1 MRFRDL
7 AYETWQ
13 ALATNK
19 GRSFLTILG
28 IVIGISAVI
37 AMTALI
43 GGIKNTLFGSLGLDQ
58 ARQVMIM
65 VNTTRTITQADLDQ
79 LVAEVPGYE
88 FVTGS
93 VMGSSQ
99 VSTSTKEATAI
110 ITGSMPEYFT
120 AVGSKLVQG
129 RFFTSSEEQQGA
141 LLAVVDQTTVR
152 TLFGNAD
159 AQVVGSTIKV
169 GNDDYT
175 IVGVVES
182 TSLTGSSTDDGGYV
196 YLPLATA
203 QQRVTGGSGVTSITG
218 FAVEGAD
225 MDSLQS
231 RTSDWF
237 AARYGITDP
246 DSDIVIMGMQSII
259 TEMQSMITAFQ
270 VLMTSV
276 ASIALFVGG
285 IGIMNMMLTNVTERI
300 HEIGLR
306 KALGARRTDIT
317 RQFLFEAIALCLIG
331 GVVGVL
337 FGYLGAWGLA
347 GIVGIFNST
356 FSITPTITF
365 STVAIVAGICIAIG
379 VVFGYYPARRAA
391 RLNPVE
397 ALRYQ

>member
-259 TEMQSMITAFQ
+259 TEMQSMITAF
-270 VLMTSV
+270 
-276 ASIALFVGG
+276 
-285 IGIMNMMLTNVTERI
+285 R
-300 HEIGLR
+300 
-306 KALGARRTDIT
+306 
-317 RQFLFEAIALCLIG
+317 
-331 GVVGVL
+331 
-337 FGYLGAWGLA
+337 
-347 GIVGIFNST
+347 
-356 FSITPTITF
+356 FS
-365 STVAIVAGICIAIG
+365 
-379 VVFGYYPARRAA
+379 
-391 RLNPVE
+391 
-397 ALRYQ
+397 